1 MKLKKQTLI
10 ALAGL
15 VWGAAGFNVLRI
27 GVLTYTDYVSIVNF
41 LLSLAVFM
49 LFYRLVFEP
58 LVRRHTARILE
69 YTEEKQF
76 FLKFFDQKSFLI
88 MAVMM
93 TFGIGL
99 RASDL
104 ALDRFISV
112 FYTGL
117 GGALLLAGLSFLRNY
132 FFAYTQRE
140 VQP

>member
-49 LFYRLVFEP
+49 LFYRFVFEP

-76 FLKFFDQKSFLI
+76 FLKFFDRKSFLI

-104 ALDRFISV
+104 APDRFISV

-117 GGALLLAGLSFLRNY
+117 GGALMLAGLSFLGNY